1 MTTPE
6 AQSSRGDEEG
16 RRRERRSVALSAI
29 VILQDGIQHPVDI
42 TDINYGGCGIV
53 MPVELK
59 VGEIV
64 KLSIPRRGSILAEV
78 KWCSDG
84 RAGLQFEPADKAA
97 YQKAERRTG
106 RAEVVAE
113 ATLRI
118 LGRNAHRVR
127 VQDLSTDGC
136 KVELV
141 EQPREGDTVSIK
153 FDGLEALEAAVSW
166 VFGDTAGLT
175 FKNPIHPA
183 VFDLLLQRLGAG

>member
-1 MTTPE
+1 MTTPK
-6 AQSSRGDEEG
+6 AQSSRGDAEG

-29 VILQDGIQHPVDI
+29 VTLQDGIQHPVDI
-42 TDINYGGCGIV
+42 TNINYGGCGIV
-53 MPVELK
+53 IPVELK
-59 VGEIV
+59 PDEIV
-64 KLSIPRRGSILAEV
+64 KLSIPGRGSILAEV

-97 YQKAERRTG
+97 YESVERRTG

-113 ATLRI
+113 ATLRM

-127 VQDLSTDGC
+127 VRDLSTDGC

-166 VFGDTAGLT
+166 VFGHTAGLA